1 MCVFGTLIM
10 LILCNQLSKKYIYN
24 RDYHR
29 WLKRN
34 ELDIIIDKKEIR
46 EHNLILPYLL
56 TNKG

>member
-1 MCVFGTLIM
+1 MCVFGTTIM

-34 ELDIIIDKKEIR
+34 DLDIIIDKKEIR
-46 EHNLILPYLL
+46 EHNLILPNLL

>member
-1 MCVFGTLIM
+1 MCVFGTTIM
-10 LILCNQLSKKYIYN
+10 LILYNQLSKKYIYN

-34 ELDIIIDKKEIR
+34 DLDIIIDKKEIR
-46 EHNLILPYLL
+46 EHNLILPNLL